1 MNSATSNT
9 PPGSSVQSASSSASL
24 WLGLA
29 WAALVI
35 LMSGCPKTTGPVV
48 LPPPA
53 TTPKSDDVRAGDKLA
68 IVVRGQEEM
77 SGEYVV
83 SADGSIRFPRI
94 GEVPALDRNP
104 GDVAADIESKLAD
117 GWLRDP
123 QVSVSLLERQNPEQI
138 TVLGEV
144 KEAGSYPH
152 DGTLTIMQAI
162 SLAGGLTT
170 QAQQR
175 KVKLIRETAQGRK
188 TVEIDVQA
196 IVESRAQDLPIE
208 PGDIIM
214 VPESPI

>member
-1 MNSATSNT
+1 MARF
-9 PPGSSVQSASSSASL
+9 GSEL
-24 WLGLA
+24 I
-29 WAALVI
+29 ALVA
-35 LMSGCPKTTGPVV
+35 LCVGLFGCPKPTGPVV

-53 TTPKSDDVRAGDKLA
+53 EAPQTDAVRPGDKLE
-68 IVVRGQEEM
+68 IVVRGQEDL

-83 SADGSIRFPRI
+83 AADGSIRFPRI
-94 GEVPALDRNP
+94 GELSAAEREPAELAR
-104 GDVAADIESKLAD
+104 DIETQLAD

-123 QVSVSLLERQNPEQI
+123 QVSVSLLERQNPEKI

-152 DGTLTIMQAI
+152 GGKLTLMQAI
-162 SLAGGLTT
+162 SLAGGLTPE
-170 QAQQR
+170 AQRR
-175 KVKLIRETAQGRK
+175 KVKLIRDTAEGRK

-196 IVESRAQDLPIE
+196 IVESRAPDLPIE

>member
-1 MNSATSNT
+1 MERF
-9 PPGSSVQSASSSASL
+9 ASS
-24 WLGLA
+24 LA
-29 WAALVI
+29 LLLLA
-35 LMSGCPKTTGPVV
+35 GCPKPTGPVV

-53 TTPKSDDVRAGDKLA
+53 QAPKSDAVRTGDTLA

-83 SADGSIRFPRI
+83 SADGTIRFPRI
-94 GEVPALDRNP
+94 G
-104 GDVAADIESKLAD
+104 DVSAVEREPTDLAQEIEAKLAD

-123 QVSVSLLERQNPEQI
+123 QVSVSLFERQNPEQI

-152 DGTLTIMQAI
+152 GGKLTLMQAI
-162 SLAGGLTT
+162 SLAGGLTDE
-170 QAQQR
+170 AQQR
-175 KVKLIRETAQGRK
+175 KVKLIRETAEGRR

>member
-1 MNSATSNT
+1 MRFGSSATL
-9 PPGSSVQSASSSASL
+9 L
-24 WLGLA
+24 WLGLGWVA
-29 WAALVI
+29 VVLFVG
-35 LMSGCPKTTGPVV
+35 GCPKTTGPV
-48 LPPPA
+48 LLAPSA

-94 GEVPALDRNP
+94 GAVSALDREP
-104 GDVAADIESKLAD
+104 GDVAADIETKLAD
-117 GWLRDP
+117 GWLRNP
-123 QVSVSLLERQNPEQI
+123 QVSVSLLERQNPEQV

-144 KEAGSYPH
+144 KEAGSFPH
-152 DGTLTIMQAI
+152 DGTLTVMQAI

-170 QAQQR
+170 EAQRR
-175 KVKLIRETAQGRK
+175 KVKLIRETAEGRQ
-188 TVEIDVQA
+188 TVVIDVQA

>member
-1 MNSATSNT
+1 M
-9 PPGSSVQSASSSASL
+9 SL
-24 WLGLA
+24 WTGLV
-29 WAALVI
+29 WAAFVLLV
-35 LMSGCPKTTGPVV
+35 SGCPKPTGPVV

-53 TTPKSDDVRAGDKLA
+53 TTPKSDDVRTGDKLA

-83 SADGSIRFPRI
+83 SADGAIRFPRI
-94 GEVPALDRNP
+94 GDVVAADREP
-104 GDVAADIESKLAD
+104 GDVAADIETKLAD

-152 DGTLTIMQAI
+152 DGTLTVMKAI

-170 QAQQR
+170 EAQRR
-175 KVKLIRETAQGRK
+175 KVKLIRETAKGRQ

>member
-1 MNSATSNT
+1 MWPA
-9 PPGSSVQSASSSASL
+9 L
-24 WLGLA
+24 LGVA
-29 WAALVI
+29 VVLVV
-35 LMSGCPKTTGPVV
+35 SGCPKTTGPVV

-53 TTPKSDDVRAGDKLA
+53 TTPKSDDVRAGDKLS

-83 SADGSIRFPRI
+83 SAEGSIRFPRI
-94 GEVPALDRNP
+94 GEVSALDRDP
-104 GDVAADIESKLAD
+104 GDVAADIETKLAD
-117 GWLRDP
+117 GWLRNP
-123 QVSVSLLERQNPEQI
+123 QVSVSLLERQDPEEV

-152 DGTLTIMQAI
+152 DGTLTVMKAI

-170 QAQQR
+170 EAR
-175 KVKLIRETAQGRK
+175 RPKVKLIRETAEGRK
-188 TVEIDVQA
+188 TVVIDVQA
-196 IVESRAQDLPIE
+196 IIESRAQDLPIE

>member
-1 MNSATSNT
+1 ML
-9 PPGSSVQSASSSASL
+9 L
-24 WLGLA
+24 WLGVG
-29 WAALVI
+29 WAVVVLLLV
-35 LMSGCPKTTGPVV
+35 GCPKASGPIV

-94 GEVPALDRNP
+94 GEVSALDREP
-104 GDVAADIESKLAD
+104 GDVAADIETKLAD
-117 GWLRDP
+117 GWLRNP
-123 QVSVSLLERQNPEQI
+123 QVSVSLIERQDPEQV

-152 DGTLTIMQAI
+152 DGTLTVMQAI
-162 SLAGGLTT
+162 SLAGGMTT
-170 QAQQR
+170 EAQRR

-208 PGDIIM
+208 PGDIIV

>member
-1 MNSATSNT
+1 MERF
-9 PPGSSVQSASSSASL
+9 ASS
-24 WLGLA
+24 LA
-29 WAALVI
+29 LLLLA
-35 LMSGCPKTTGPVV
+35 GCPKPTGPVV

-53 TTPKSDDVRAGDKLA
+53 EAPKTDGVRTGDKLA

-83 SADGSIRFPRI
+83 SADGTIRFPRI
-94 GEVPALDRNP
+94 G
-104 GDVAADIESKLAD
+104 DVSAVEREPTAVAQEIEEKLSD

-152 DGTLTIMQAI
+152 DGKLTLMQAI
-162 SLAGGLTT
+162 SLAGGLTDE
-170 QAQQR
+170 AQQR
-175 KVKLIRETAQGRK
+175 KVKLIRETAEGRK

>member
-1 MNSATSNT
+1 MARF
-9 PPGSSVQSASSSASL
+9 GSEL
-24 WLGLA
+24 LA
-29 WAALVI
+29 IAVLAV
-35 LMSGCPKTTGPVV
+35 GCPKPTGPVV

-53 TTPKSDDVRAGDKLA
+53 EGPKVDALRSGDKLE
-68 IVVRGQEEM
+68 IVVRGQEDL

-83 SADGSIRFPRI
+83 SADGTVRFPRI
-94 GEVPALDRNP
+94 GDVKAVEREPS
-104 GDVAADIESKLAD
+104 DVARDIEAKLAD

-123 QVSVSLLERQNPEQI
+123 QVSVALLERQNPEQV

-152 DGTLTIMQAI
+152 DGKLTLMQAI
-162 SLAGGLTT
+162 SLAGGLTPE
-170 QAQQR
+170 AQQR
-175 KVKLIRETAQGRK
+175 KVKLIRDTAQGRK

-196 IVESRAQDLPIE
+196 ILESRAEDLPIE

>member
-1 MNSATSNT
+1 MRFAF
-9 PPGSSVQSASSSASL
+9 SV
-24 WLGLA
+24 LGLA
-29 WAALVI
+29 LC
-35 LMSGCPKTTGPVV
+35 LTGCPKTTGPVV

-53 TTPKSDDVRAGDKLA
+53 ATPKSDAVRSGDKLQ
-68 IVVRGQEEM
+68 IVVRGQEDL

-83 SADGSIRFPRI
+83 SAEGKVRFPRI
-94 GEVPALDRNP
+94 GDVVAEAREPAEL
-104 GDVAADIESKLAD
+104 AKEIEDKLAD

-123 QVSVSLLERQNPEQI
+123 QVSVSLVERQNPEQI

-152 DGTLTIMQAI
+152 DGSLTLMQAI
-162 SLAGGLTT
+162 SLAGGLTDE
-170 QAQQR
+170 AQQR
-175 KVKLIRETAQGRK
+175 KVKLIRETAEGRK
-188 TVEIDVQA
+188 TVEVDVQA